1 MDMRELQDLEVAGN
15 RVRVFRVL
23 IWCPVHDDIDY
34 TSTRCSQVFDPRNIP
49 KRPAATERNKVGSI
63 NQAAVGDFALDHGQT
78 LQLGGPNLGG
88 LGYLTVLEL
97 YLFQTSAPRAELRE
111 GGVIQPDMDKL

>member
-1 MDMRELQDLEVAGN
+1 MDMRELQDLEIAENG
-15 RVRVFRVL
+15 VRVFWVH

-63 NQAAVGDFALDHGQT
+63 NQAALGDFALVHGQP
-78 LQLGGPNLGG
+78 LQHGGPDRGG
-88 LGYLTVLEL
+88 LGYLTILEL
-97 YLFQTSAPRAELRE
+97 
-111 GGVIQPDMDKL
+111 